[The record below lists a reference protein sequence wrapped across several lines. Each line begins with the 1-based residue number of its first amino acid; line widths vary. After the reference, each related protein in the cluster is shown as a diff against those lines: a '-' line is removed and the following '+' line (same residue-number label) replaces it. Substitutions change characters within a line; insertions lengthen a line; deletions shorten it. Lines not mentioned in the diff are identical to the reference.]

1 VLSFLA
7 LLGFIGF
14 TFWSFKT
21 PEQTPN
27 VVVTPSPSIPEICTK
42 RDFNIPLE
50 KNIQQLQE
58 LKKKQGDQ
66 FPDKCATQL
75 NELRLIQQAIGLGI
89 NNFVA
94 NVPGREDAFE
104 ILCKIPTTSDNFKD
118 AQSWVKIWHNDQY
131 WKSDINKA
139 LQDNPKCYKLIE

>member
-1 VLSFLA
+1 MTNRIYKEVFNVQWVRQELEKLVEVENSRADLTKVLSFLA

-21 PEQTPN
+21 PEKTPN
-27 VVVTPSPSIPEICTK
+27 VVVTPSPSIPEICAK
-42 RDFNIPLE
+42 RDFNITLE

-58 LKKKQGDQ
+58 LKKKQGNQ

-75 NELRLIQQAIGLGI
+75 NELMLIQQALGLGS

-94 NVPGREDAFE
+94 NV
-104 ILCKIPTTSDNFKD
+104 
-118 AQSWVKIWHNDQY
+118 
-131 WKSDINKA
+131 
-139 LQDNPKCYKLIE
+139 